1 MANITLSVTNQ
12 RLTVSQLP
20 IAAESVQ
27 YLTAE
32 VTYTTDDW
40 DNRTVSAMFGQGDTI
55 YEIAVEDGKITADKQ
70 LNLTAG
76 DWLVWLVGVS
86 EKVGGITPRITTNTC
101 HLSVAPTGG
110 TEGNPFPVIPPTQ
123 AEKIQAE
130 IDELAAKTDSF
141 AGDIATAKETATS
154 AEKTAQAA
162 ETAANSA
169 SSKADSASGKA
180 DTAQATADSATT
192 AAANAQAAADEA
204 ASKATTAQS
213 KADSAATAAA
223 NAQSTADAAKATA
236 TAVDTKAG
244 NLSDLTTTDKSSLV
258 AAINEAAKSG
268 LPTVTTEDDG
278 KVLTVE
284 NGAWAVKEASGGG
297 GSYYTLTV
305 TCTTQDGVTV
315 TGQTVTI
322 TSGGAVFATAEYN
335 GQPVSFAV
343 PDGLDYKAEVSDTLE
358 KHFTPSTV
366 IGVINKADQSVIL
379 TYNDFSTITT
389 AQDIKDALNAG
400 LDLTELVGAQIN
412 CTRGSDTIVW
422 DVVDYTDN
430 TITLLMHSCWA
441 DNMQLEPTQA
451 MMYAT
456 EAVPAG
462 DYYLTKHGGSNYYFT
477 LTAEIPKGGQ
487 MMFSTSSFTVY
498 NSQSDTAAAQ
508 TGTVSTTAIEG
519 ASQIG
524 ESEIDNFNQWDR
536 AQYGSNNYGESALHQ
551 WLNSDAG
558 INQIMPFVTIWQ
570 RPYRTNKGGFMYTL
584 DPDFVAALD
593 DTEWKCSTNQ
603 WWEAPASAGGISK
616 ANTAYTVTS
625 KFALASEMEIFGSY
639 GGIYAGDAVFD
650 AYDGATAAERIKY
663 RGTSASL
670 WWLRSP
676 NWYNLD
682 DGRSVTGSGGV
693 SYIGACGSYG
703 VVAACKISKSS

>member
-40 DNRTVSAMFGQGDTI
+40 DNRTVSAMFGRGDTI

-86 EKVGGITPRITTNTC
+86 EKVGDITPRITTNTC

-268 LPTVTTEDDG
+268 GGAANAVLYTEQTLTDAEKAQARTNIGAGTGDGIDVSGAVGQIIKIKAVDDTGKPTEW
-278 KVLTVE
+278 E
-284 NGAWAVKEASGGG
+284 AVDMPSG
-297 GSYYTLTV
+297 GSYTLPTASADTLGGV
-305 TCTTQDGVTV
+305 KVGDGLSIADGVLSASGSAGHFEKISTIKLV
-315 TGQTVTI
+315 ETGLPVYFAIPSDKSEIYLSADTMYAESSGSIAFNIGPQSDYYSRLDMLNFECQTHNYGRSALVYI
-322 TSGGAVFATAEYN
+322 RALGKINNSYNYVGQGWASSGTSG
-335 GQPVSFAV
+335 
-343 PDGLDYKAEVSDTLE
+343 
-358 KHFTPSTV
+358 
-366 IGVINKADQSVIL
+366 
-379 TYNDFSTITT
+379 TT
-389 AQDIKDALNAG
+389 ANVVRGVSRIKGWSAG
-400 LDLTELVGAQIN
+400 FGRGYIGITGSLTMLG
-412 CTRGSDTIVW
+412 
-422 DVVDYTDN
+422 
-430 TITLLMHSCWA
+430 
-441 DNMQLEPTQA
+441 
-451 MMYAT
+451 
-456 EAVPAG
+456 
-462 DYYLTKHGGSNYYFT
+462 
-477 LTAEIPKGGQ
+477 
-487 MMFSTSSFTVY
+487 
-498 NSQSDTAAAQ
+498 
-508 TGTVSTTAIEG
+508 GTVEVWA
-519 ASQIG
+519 
-524 ESEIDNFNQWDR
+524 
-536 AQYGSNNYGESALHQ
+536 
-551 WLNSDAG
+551 
-558 INQIMPFVTIWQ
+558 
-570 RPYRTNKGGFMYTL
+570 K
-584 DPDFVAALD
+584 
-593 DTEWKCSTNQ
+593 
-603 WWEAPASAGGISK
+603 
-616 ANTAYTVTS
+616 
-625 KFALASEMEIFGSY
+625 
-639 GGIYAGDAVFD
+639 
-650 AYDGATAAERIKY
+650 
-663 RGTSASL
+663 
-670 WWLRSP
+670 
-676 NWYNLD
+676 
-682 DGRSVTGSGGV
+682 
-693 SYIGACGSYG
+693 
-703 VVAACKISKSS
+703 